1 MFNKEKFLALCNEW
15 SKNTLMETL
24 EIEYIDAGEDFLK
37 AKMPVNSR
45 VHQPMGLLH
54 GGATVALAE
63 SVGSAASLMFI
74 NPEKQ
79 EVRGIEISANHLR
92 SNSGMQYK
100 HSVKSTVEGA
110 QNKMDVA
117 LAACAAVLKD
127 QSANRLIHGHTH
139 LPAHHQESM
148 HDQAWQ
154 RWVLSDWDLDHPV
167 SERPRASA
175 LMINE
180 YGVSYTDLIK
190 N

>member
-1 MFNKEKFLALCNEW
+1 MFNKEKFLALCKEW

-92 SNSGMQYK
+92 SKREG
-100 HSVKSTVEGA
+100 TVFCTAKIIHKGA
-110 QNKMDVA
+110 SIHLWEIKIVDENDK
-117 LAACAAVLKD
+117 
-127 QSANRLIHGHTH
+127 LIS
-139 LPAHHQESM
+139 LCKLSNM
-148 HDQAWQ
+148 
-154 RWVLSDWDLDHPV
+154 VLSRRV
-167 SERPRASA
+167 R
-175 LMINE
+175 
-180 YGVSYTDLIK
+180 
-190 N
+190 